1 MTEDSKTAAADSELV
16 VGAPDPAEE
25 EPSSPTWANEA
36 KHADSAVG
44 EANANASAPANDDG
58 APGGDY
64 ADADDNTRA
73 LDADDDA
80 REVESGGAEDAG
92 DAADVGTES
101 DVTTLR
107 RQRDEFQDLLLRK
120 AAELDNVR
128 KRADRERLELQ
139 QSAAADLLSDLLPI
153 VDDLERALA
162 VTPEST
168 SVTSYREGVELIQ
181 KHLMEVL
188 EKRGVTAIEALGA
201 DFDPNYH
208 QAVAV
213 DTSEGHSDGEV
224 TAELR
229 RGYTVRGRL
238 LRAAM
243 VRVAKA

>member
-16 VGAPDPAEE
+16 VGAPDPAAV

-36 KHADSAVG
+36 KHADSADG
-44 EANANASAPANDDG
+44 EANASASAPANDDG

-64 ADADDNTRA
+64 ADADD
-73 LDADDDA
+73 DP

-101 DVTTLR
+101 DATTLR

-181 KHLMEVL
+181 KHLMEIL

-213 DTSEGHSDGEV
+213 DTSDGEV